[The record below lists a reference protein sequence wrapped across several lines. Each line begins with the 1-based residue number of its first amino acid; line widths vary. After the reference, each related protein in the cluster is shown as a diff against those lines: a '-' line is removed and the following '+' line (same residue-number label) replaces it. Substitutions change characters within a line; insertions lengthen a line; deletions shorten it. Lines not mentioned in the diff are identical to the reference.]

1 MFFFSP
7 KSQCLGVS
15 KFGGNNSLRN
25 ARLSVSLCFYS
36 VEILRPTSDITS
48 ALGVHGWTSSRGGE
62 SGSKFR
68 VGFRSLL
75 FVTAGESFASVLLLA
90 RSRSTSFLVPPCC
103 FCSLLLDLLSPGNL
117 LFWVSPGC
125 SGCQDCP
132 SCLPWTHPISASTS
146 SQNARMGDKRSWI
159 KGQHSSATGWSN
171 FASSS
176 ELLLATLAFSA
187 CTWSLPAHQSN
198 VPALLLP
205 AQTQLSHLASPILNS
220 GSDSPLPRNQDT
232 LGSSVL
238 SAAPWQ
244 LAVGNWGPKAELAC
258 HYLHTRSHLNTPPP
272 SPPTPTPHSRA
283 KVRQLHGSLI
293 PHGIREQYD
302 FGEQISWNNY
312 YMRGKIEHC
321 LGIIGLLVLRIYILL
336 LSIYTAEFT
345 RIK

>member
-1 MFFFSP
+1 M
-7 KSQCLGVS
+7 
-15 KFGGNNSLRN
+15 
-25 ARLSVSLCFYS
+25 
-36 VEILRPTSDITS
+36 RPTSDITS

-75 FVTAGESFASVLLLA
+75 FVTAGESFASVLLLP

-117 LFWVSPGC
+117 LLWVCPGC

-159 KGQHSSATGWSN
+159 KGQHSSTTGWSN

-176 ELLLATLAFSA
+176 ELLLLATLAFSA
-187 CTWSLPAHQSN
+187 CTWSLSAHQSN
-198 VPALLLP
+198 VPALLP

-258 HYLHTRSHLNTPPP
+258 HYLHTRSHLNPRPPH
-272 SPPTPTPHSRA
+272 STYSQPPT
-283 KVRQLHGSLI
+283 HGPRSDSCMAARSPWYQGAI
-293 PHGIREQYD
+293 W
-302 FGEQISWNNY
+302 FGEQLSWND
-312 YMRGKIEHC
+312 
-321 LGIIGLLVLRIYILL
+321 
-336 LSIYTAEFT
+336 
-345 RIK
+345 

>member
-1 MFFFSP
+1 MTKHYWLSWFQLKRHWPNAALLCYFWPYHFIMFLYFSKNSVFSVWWEEQP
-7 KSQCLGVS
+7 KNCSS
-15 KFGGNNSLRN
+15 FSL
-25 ARLSVSLCFYS
+25 SLFLFCWD
-36 VEILRPTSDITS
+36 LRPTSGITS

-75 FVTAGESFASVLLLA
+75 FVTAGESFASVLLLP

-117 LFWVSPGC
+117 LLWVCPGC

-159 KGQHSSATGWSN
+159 KGQHSSTTGWSN

-176 ELLLATLAFSA
+176 ELLLLATLAFSA
-187 CTWSLPAHQSN
+187 CTWSLSAHQSN
-198 VPALLLP
+198 VPALLP

-232 LGSSVL
+232 LGSSAL
-238 SAAPWQ
+238 SAAPMTTGCWQ
-244 LAVGNWGPKAELAC
+244 L
-258 HYLHTRSHLNTPPP
+258 
-272 SPPTPTPHSRA
+272 RA
-283 KVRQLHGSLI
+283 
-293 PHGIREQYD
+293 
-302 FGEQISWNNY
+302 
-312 YMRGKIEHC
+312 
-321 LGIIGLLVLRIYILL
+321 
-336 LSIYTAEFT
+336 
-345 RIK
+345 